1 MTPRILVTGAGGFVG
16 GHLLSCLQAFRD
28 KAEILATSRSSS
40 IHPEFGVIEQMRV
53 TDEVAVGGIMRRFR
67 PTHVIHLAGMA
78 AVPAANA
85 QPDAAWQLHLFG
97 TLNVAQAIMHYVP
110 EAFLVHVGSGQVY
123 GSSAERGEPL
133 DESCV
138 LAPTDTYTSSKA
150 SADLALGAMARHGLK
165 CIRFRPFNHIG
176 PGQSEDFVVSSFA
189 MQVARIKQGRQRPIL
204 QVGNLSVQRDFVDV
218 RDIAAAY
225 AKAITASNHIV
236 PGTILNLASGRA
248 TPVEF
253 VLAALMKFADI
264 NVQIVPD
271 PSRTRAREVASYVGN
286 ADKAKEVLGWLPTYR
301 LEDTLRE
308 SFDSAM
314 DKVRNEFPKFRNVR
328 D

>member
-1 MTPRILVTGAGGFVG
+1 MTHRILVTGAGGFVG
-16 GHLLSCLQAFRD
+16 GHLLGCLQAFRHEV
-28 KAEILATSRSSS
+28 EILATSRSSS
-40 IHPEFGVIEQMRV
+40 VHPDFGAIRQMRV
-53 TDEVAVGGIMRRFR
+53 TDEVAVGDVMREFR

-85 QPDAAWQLHLFG
+85 HSDAAWQLHLFG
-97 TLNVAQAIMHYVP
+97 TLNVAQLMMHYVP
-110 EAFLVHVGSGQVY
+110 ESFLIYVGSGQVY

-133 DESCV
+133 DESSL

-150 SADLALGAMARHGLK
+150 SADLALGAMARQGLK

-189 MQVARIKQGRQRPIL
+189 MQLARIKQGRQRPLL

-218 RDIAAAY
+218 RDIVAAY
-225 AKAITASNHIV
+225 AKAITASSHIV
-236 PGTILNLASGRA
+236 SGTVLNLASGLGV
-248 TPVEF
+248 PIKSI
-253 VLAALMKFADI
+253 LDALTKFAGVE
-264 NVQIVPD
+264 VQIQQD
-271 PSRTRAREVASYVGN
+271 PSRFRAREVATYVGN
-286 ADKAKEVLGWLPTYR
+286 ASKAKALLGWRPTHR

-308 SFDSAM
+308 VFDSAM
-314 DKVRNEFPKFRNVR
+314 DTVQREFSTFRNVP